1 VKPEDLERRRHV
13 AEEAARAA
21 GAVHLRYRGANLA
34 RDVHAGDRADYS
46 TRADLEAQQAVRDV
60 IGRYFPGERV
70 VGEEDEGGWDQLPA
84 LTQAGCWFT
93 DPLDGTLE
101 FVHGNPN
108 FSCVVSYV
116 QDGDSKVAAVYFAVF
131 DEMFSAARG
140 RGATLNGA
148 PIHVSGVTRLDQA
161 LFATPHRSTTPERI
175 ADFTGRMARLLP
187 HIEAFRM
194 LGAPSVMAAYVA
206 AGRLDITSFLSPRQ
220 EPVPGRPF
228 QGQPWETA
236 AFVLL
241 VQEAGGAVARFGG
254 GPADL
259 LNYNAYAS
267 SQALID
273 QYFAVMAD

>member
-1 VKPEDLERRRHV
+1 VTPEELDRRRRV
-13 AEEAARAA
+13 AEEAARSA
-21 GAVHLRYRGANLA
+21 GAVHLRYRGASLA

-46 TRADLEAQQAVRDV
+46 TQADLEAQQTVRDV
-60 IGRYFPGERV
+60 IQRHFPGERV
-70 VGEEDEGGWDQLPA
+70 VGEEDEVGWDQLPT
-84 LTQAGCWFT
+84 LMQAGCWLT

-116 QDGDSKVAAVYFAVF
+116 AGGEPQAGAVYFAVF
-131 DEMFSAARG
+131 DEMFSAAKG

-148 PIHVSGVTRLDQA
+148 PIHVSGVSRLDQA

-175 ADFTGRMARLLP
+175 QDFTARMAQLLP
-187 HIEAFRM
+187 HVEAFRM
-194 LGAPSVMAAYVA
+194 LGAPSIMAAYVA

-254 GPADL
+254 GPPDL
-259 LNYNAYAS
+259 LTYNAYAAC
-267 SQALID
+267 QALID
-273 QYFAVMAD
+273 QYFSVMAG

>member
-1 VKPEDLERRRHV
+1 VTPEDLDRRRRV

-21 GAVHLRYRGANLA
+21 GAVHLRYRGAALD

-46 TRADLEAQQAVRDV
+46 TQADLEAQQTVRDV
-60 IGRYFPGERV
+60 IQRHFPGERV
-70 VGEEDEGGWDQLPA
+70 VGEEDEVGWDRLPA
-84 LTQAGCWFT
+84 LMQAGCWLT

-108 FSCVVSYV
+108 FSCVVSCV
-116 QDGDSKVAAVYFAVF
+116 QDGESQVGAVYFAVF
-131 DEMFSAARG
+131 DEMFSAAKG

-175 ADFTGRMARLLP
+175 AHFTERMARLLP
-187 HIEAFRM
+187 HVEAFRM

-241 VQEAGGAVARFGG
+241 VQEAGGAVRPFAGG
-254 GPADL
+254 SPDL
-259 LNYNAYAS
+259 LNYNAYAAS
-267 SQALID
+267 PQLLD
-273 QYFAVMAD
+273 QYFSVMAE